1 MSRQIIVQKTH
12 EVEEIKKLIQQH
24 KAFGIASL
32 QKVRAAQLQELKKKL
47 KGIAYVQV
55 IKNTLMKRALAEL
68 KEKPN
73 IDKLE
78 GFLSGSNIFLLTE
91 LNPFKLALLLEK
103 GRVKTTAK
111 AGDIAALDVIVPGGN
126 TGLPPGPIISQL
138 GSVGLPTRIE
148 AGSVWVNRNTL
159 VAKKGDVIDVRLAS
173 VLSKLGIK
181 PVEVGLI
188 LKAIYENGL
197 VFTED
202 QLRLDLEGFRKGI
215 LEAQLNAFN
224 LSINVAYPIS
234 ENVSLLIQTAHQ
246 KALNLALNASIP
258 TSETIGDLL
267 RKAYLQGLTLN
278 VKLSRVEEKTQ
289 PSQASAG
296 PSLSGSERLKRE
308 NSEHEER

>member
-1 MSRQIIVQKTH
+1 MSRQIVVQKAE
-12 EVEEIKKLIQQH
+12 EVEEIKKLVQRH
-24 KAFGIASL
+24 KALGVASL

-47 KGIAYVQV
+47 KDIAHVQV

-73 IDKLE
+73 LEKLE
-78 GFLSGSNIFLLTE
+78 GFLSGSNIFLFTD
-91 LNPFKLALLLEK
+91 LNPFKLALLLER

-111 AGDIAALDVIVPGGN
+111 AGDVAAMDVIVPAGN

-159 VAKKGDVIDVRLAS
+159 VAKKGDVIDARLAG
-173 VLSKLGIK
+173 VLSKLGLK

-197 VFTED
+197 VIVED
-202 QLRLDLEGFRKGI
+202 QLRLDLDGFRRNI
-215 LEAQLNAFN
+215 VEAQLNALN
-224 LSINVAYPIS
+224 LSVNATYPLS
-234 ENVSLLIQTAHQ
+234 ENISLLVQTAHR
-246 KALNLALNASIP
+246 KAINLALNAAIP

-267 RKAYLQGLTLN
+267 RKANMEALSLSA
-278 VKLSRVEEKTQ
+278 KLPKAEEKAQQAQ
-289 PSQASAG
+289 PTQASAESSSVQKG
-296 PSLSGSERLKRE
+296 
-308 NSEHEER
+308 